1 MGPLEGM
8 RHLNGHGLRPT
19 WSTKANEKKK
29 NKSFHV
35 VLMPANLPKNNDEMV
50 VLVGDLILKEQ
61 FSVTNIFIFE
71 IHRRILEIMRKLSAL
86 LFFVVA
92 INASGQNAAITKLME
107 TVALQPTNFEIGVG
121 YATQHEEGFGIPRMT
136 LAVNNVYSGL
146 GFYLTPEYR
155 SGITFI
161 EDGTNYYFRM
171 LTGIGFEYGSYGLF
185 VGADLISFAGGKN
198 LRKEFGVVY
207 SNPSVMP
214 VDIRLGF
221 SSWVGPTI
229 GVGYRFPM
237 KGSTSTGE

>member
-1 MGPLEGM
+1 M
-8 RHLNGHGLRPT
+8 
-19 WSTKANEKKK
+19 
-29 NKSFHV
+29 
-35 VLMPANLPKNNDEMV
+35 VLKRTNLPKINDEMV
-50 VLVGDLILKEQ
+50 VLVGVLISKAQL
-61 FSVTNIFIFE
+61 SLTNIFIFDFQ
-71 IHRRILEIMRKLSAL
+71 RRFLEIMRKLSAL

-92 INASGQNAAITKLME
+92 INASGQNAAIAKLLE

-161 EDGTNYYFRM
+161 EDGTDYYFRM
-171 LTGIGFEYGSYGLF
+171 ISGIGFEYGSYGLF
-185 VGADLISFAGGKN
+185 VGADLINFAAGKN
-198 LRKEFGVVY
+198 LRKELGVVH

-237 KGSTSTGE
+237 KGSTPKGE